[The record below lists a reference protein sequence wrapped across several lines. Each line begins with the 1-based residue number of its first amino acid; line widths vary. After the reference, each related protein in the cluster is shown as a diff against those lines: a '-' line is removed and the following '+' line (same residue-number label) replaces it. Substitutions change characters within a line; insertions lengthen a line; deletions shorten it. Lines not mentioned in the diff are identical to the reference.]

1 LEETLAD
8 SIIDKAIGLM
18 PGLGKPKRA
27 KKATT
32 QTQLATLKRNLA
44 KLAQDVEKLGR
55 LIGSSQKRS
64 AAKQASGRPKRA
76 RANG

>member
-1 LEETLAD
+1 MAD

-18 PGLGKPKRA
+18 PGLGKQKRA